1 VNTIATT
8 IADATQQLTE
18 QAMGDTPKL
27 DAELLLAEVL
37 HCSRTHLFTWP
48 DQSLSAEQSAQ
59 FAQLL
64 NQRLEGQPI
73 AYILGQREF
82 WGLSLNVNASTL
94 IPRPDTEILVEAA
107 LEKLHEN
114 RSPKTQQ
121 AGSTQNNPACRVLD
135 LGTGTGAIALA
146 LKSERPDCEIIGI
159 DFNPDAVS
167 LAHENAQSLELAVTF
182 LQSDW
187 FGALQE
193 AEPFGLIVSNPPY
206 IEENDPHLDQGDVR
220 FEPLSALTS
229 GQDGLD
235 DIRMITAQAGAF
247 LQPGG
252 WLIIEHGYNQAA
264 AVQQLFKIQGYA
276 QVETRHDYGGNPR
289 ITLGQKPQQNEKKHD
304 H

>member
-1 VNTIATT
+1 MNTIATT
-8 IADATQQLTE
+8 IADAARQLTE
-18 QAMGDTPKL
+18 QAIGDTPKL

-82 WGLSLNVNASTL
+82 WGLPLNVNASTL

-107 LEKLHEN
+107 LEKLREN
-114 RSPKTQQ
+114 HSPKTQQ
-121 AGSTQNNPACRVLD
+121 AGLTQNNPACRVLD

-146 LKSERPDCEIIGI
+146 LKSERPDCEITGV
-159 DFNPDAVS
+159 DF
-167 LAHENAQSLELAVTF
+167 SLEAVQLAQRNADTLTLTVSF

-187 FGALQE
+187 FNALQG
-193 AEPFGLIVSNPPY
+193 AAPFALIVSNPPY
-206 IEENDPHLDQGDVR
+206 IEENDPHLSQGDVR

-229 GQDGLD
+229 GEDGLD

-252 WLIIEHGYNQAA
+252 WLIVEHGYNQAA
-264 AVQQLFKIQGYA
+264 AVQQLFKERGYVQIA
-276 QVETRHDYGGNPR
+276 TRHDYGGNPR
-289 ITLGQKPQQNEKKHD
+289 ITLGQKTAQNGNEHD
-304 H
+304 Y